1 MGRSSVF
8 TLGQI
13 YRKQINST
21 WSKIPEV
28 FRFVN
33 SVAVPETSGGP
44 AYGYFA
50 GGETPGGS
58 SVSIIDRLDYGS
70 DTTATAPK
78 GNLSTPTPWFFATAT
93 SNANYGWFGAGGYG
107 RSHVTRLDFSSDT
120 SNTSPKG
127 NLSGNKFYLA
137 GTGNADFGYF
147 IGGSPGERST
157 IDRVDY
163 SNDTAAAA
171 TKGPLSVAKRITG
184 ATGNQSFGYAGG
196 GATGNGG
203 PDTTSVERIDYSN
216 DTPQTSPKG
225 PLSSARQYHTAHGNA
240 NFGYFVG
247 DAGNGVPGGSS
258 VIDRVDY
265 SSDTAT
271 ATRVGDMS
279 NGVGYFAGTGS
290 GSFGYSGGGS
300 PKNSRVNRV
309 DYSNDT
315 ATTTPVGNLTA
326 NKAYLYG
333 AVSGQENGLNV
344 AGTPLVP
351 ATRSETGLIVSSG
364 VDFGYVGGGQ
374 APGSNYKTNV
384 DRIDYSNDTATASA
398 RGSLAV
404 PASNSGTSSNNFG
417 AYFGGGF
424 GPGSASAVQK
434 IEYASDTATSVVKG
448 PLSSSGYTLVA
459 SGNINFGYFGSGN
472 PYPVKSSMSRIE
484 YANDTATSSPKGP
497 LSVARGSMGGAT
509 GNQSFGYFAGGET
522 SNGGPKVTLVDRID
536 YSNDT
541 ATASP
546 KGPMGDPTYQCM
558 VTGNDSFGYWAGGRP
573 SGGDV
578 TTIRRIDYSN
588 DTATATPKGPLGIG
602 DYTGCGTGNNSKGY
616 ICGGFN
622 DTYVQ
627 RIDYSND
634 TTATTR
640 VGDLNVDVYFLRGT
654 SSKQYGNPSINV
666 LPGPKTVDK
675 GVDGYTISTP
685 TDAANHGYF
694 AGGYDYAEPS
704 GPTNDMTLIQRIDF
718 TNDTAT
724 ALLKGNLSSTPGVHK
739 STSSNGSYG
748 YIVGGNIVPS
758 VTRVDRLDYTN
769 DTATTSIRGPITG
782 PVRGALAGAGNN
794 DYGWH
799 TGGIYAIPS
808 RTVYSKV
815 DRIDY
820 SNDSSTASPK
830 GNLAAARGYHN
841 ATGTL
846 NYGYF
851 AGGTPD
857 GQFGPNSSTVQRIDY
872 GNDTATASTKGPLSR
887 GTSQL
892 ASTGNANYGWF
903 IGGYG
908 PSSRSKIDRIDYA
921 SDTSTASVR
930 GPLYQPSYRLDGTG
944 NANYGYV
951 HPGLYPGNPA
961 GPGGS
966 TEIARIDYSNDT
978 ITTAIRGHFARS
990 MRIQES
996 AFSAAENG
1004 RNPVTTSYTPRIR
1017 WIDSLPEGISPE
1029 GNNGYFGAGSYNARS
1044 IVDRVDFNND
1054 TATATPKGNMSSSRY
1069 KCTGMGNKSFG
1080 YFGGGRTTS
1089 PYTDVTTVDRLDY
1102 ANDSTNMVAKGP
1114 LTNIHSTNDAG
1125 VGNDNF
1131 GYWCG
1136 SVGRSWVDRIE
1147 YANDTATASTKGA
1160 LNYNRS
1166 LAYGVSSPS
1175 HGYVGGG
1182 ETPAHRSNIDRIDF
1196 ANDTAT
1202 ASLKGNMTQGK
1213 YAGGATGNAS
1223 YGYFGGGVVMPN
1235 PTPISNI
1242 DRTDFSNDTVT
1253 ALSKGP
1259 LARVNWL
1266 LSATGNTSYGY
1277 WGGGYGNS
1285 SYPNGLSIVDR
1296 LDYSNDTQA
1305 ASPKGNTSVL
1315 FRNTSAF
1322 SPRENAL
1329 PAPTITA
1336 PVQRPFS
1343 VPTQLPAPVPNPYG
1357 YVVGGSGNGDPNTVN
1372 NPAQRID
1379 FTNDTA
1385 TALVKAAPANPPGD
1399 RHYYSSATSNRDFAY
1414 SCMAG
1419 TRTYIQ
1425 RLDYS
1430 NDSANF
1436 LIKGHR
1442 YTGFSN
1448 ASSNYGG
1455 YNEAATGNL
1464 SYGYWNGGY
1473 KNYSSPVDPSIC
1485 PNGHIQA
1492 YSHIDRIDYSNDTAN
1507 SLRRS
1512 YTTTKRGGG
1521 AAAGTNEHGYWIG
1534 NGANQCSGSYAGT
1547 IVERTDYAS
1556 DTTNASVRGNLSTS
1570 TDGGRA
1576 AGNKNYAWI
1585 SGRQWH
1591 HTNVERIDYAND
1603 TATASIKGPLS
1614 AGRTYHQATGNQ
1626 DYGYA
1631 CGTHDFSLS
1640 YKSIVERIDYSNDTA
1655 TGSPKGPLAYAT
1667 SYGGGTSATLNDN
1680 GGTVAA

>member
-147 IGGSPGERST
+147 IGGAPSERST

-247 DAGNGVPGGSS
+247 DAGNGVPGGAS

-290 GSFGYSGGGS
+290 ASFGYSGGGS
-300 PKNSRVNRV
+300 PKNSRVNRI

-315 ATTTPVGNLTA
+315 AVTTPVGNLTA

-344 AGTPLVP
+344 AGTPIVP

-404 PASNSGTSSNNFG
+404 PSSNSGTSSNNFG

-558 VTGNDSFGYWAGGRP
+558 VTGNGSFGYWAGGRP

-602 DYTGCGTGNNSKGY
+602 DYTSCGTGNNSKGY

-640 VGDLNVDVYFLRGT
+640 VGDLNVNVYFLRGT

-675 GVDGYTISTP
+675 GVGGYTISTP
-685 TDAANHGYF
+685 SDAANHGYF
-694 AGGYDYAEPS
+694 AGGYNYNATGNQTTKVD
-704 GPTNDMTLIQRIDF
+704 RIDF
-718 TNDTAT
+718 SNDTAT
-724 ALLKGNLSSTPGVHK
+724 AVEKGNISNNPGQII
-739 STSSNGSYG
+739 SASSNGTHG
-748 YIVGGNIVPS
+748 YLAGGHVVPVKS
-758 VTRVDRLDYTN
+758 TISRIDYAN
-769 DTATTSIRGPITG
+769 DTAQAAVKGPLSIA
-782 PVRGALAGAGNN
+782 RGATIGFGNN
-794 DYGWH
+794 DYGYH
-799 TGGIYAIPS
+799 AGGVNFLTP
-808 RTVYSKV
+808 VGYSTV
-815 DRIDY
+815 DRVDY
-820 SNDSSTASPK
+820 SNDTPTASPK
-830 GNLAAARGYHN
+830 GPLSATN
-841 ATGTL
+841 AYQAGAGNL
-846 NYGYF
+846 NYGYYVGESVPG
-851 AGGTPD
+851 AW
-857 GQFGPNSSTVQRIDY
+857 GPSNSKVQRVDY
-872 GNDTATASTKGPLSR
+872 GNDTATASPKGSMNNSKATR
-887 GTSQL
+887 AAVSN
-892 ASTGNANYGWF
+892 SNYGWF
-903 IGGYG
+903 TTGY
-908 PSSRSKIDRIDYA
+908 PT
-921 SDTSTASVR
+921 TSQTS
-930 GPLYQPSYRLDGTG
+930 
-944 NANYGYV
+944 
-951 HPGLYPGNPA
+951 
-961 GPGGS
+961 
-966 TEIARIDYSNDT
+966 RIDYSNDT
-978 ITTAIRGHFARS
+978 STASPKGNFWTAAYKADGTGNPNYGYIAVGFTPAGSINGQTTIGRIDYSNDTVTASQKGTTSMPKAIGATGV
-990 MRIQES
+990 
-996 AFSAAENG
+996 SAADNG
-1004 RNPVTTSYTPRIR
+1004 RNPVVTSYTPRIR
-1017 WIDSLPEGISPE
+1017 WVDSLPEGISPE

-1343 VPTQLPAPVPNPYG
+1343 VPTQLPAPTDFG
-1357 YVVGGSGNGDPNTVN
+1357 YFTGGEFSVYT
-1372 NPAQRID
+1372 R
-1379 FTNDTA
+1379 
-1385 TALVKAAPANPPGD
+1385 
-1399 RHYYSSATSNRDFAY
+1399 SST
-1414 SCMAG
+1414 
-1419 TRTYIQ
+1419 
-1425 RLDYS
+1425 
-1430 NDSANF
+1430 
-1436 LIKGHR
+1436 
-1442 YTGFSN
+1442 
-1448 ASSNYGG
+1448 
-1455 YNEAATGNL
+1455 
-1464 SYGYWNGGY
+1464 
-1473 KNYSSPVDPSIC
+1473 
-1485 PNGHIQA
+1485 
-1492 YSHIDRIDYSNDTAN
+1492 
-1507 SLRRS
+1507 
-1512 YTTTKRGGG
+1512 
-1521 AAAGTNEHGYWIG
+1521 
-1534 NGANQCSGSYAGT
+1534 
-1547 IVERTDYAS
+1547 
-1556 DTTNASVRGNLSTS
+1556 
-1570 TDGGRA
+1570 
-1576 AGNKNYAWI
+1576 
-1585 SGRQWH
+1585 
-1591 HTNVERIDYAND
+1591 ERIEYAND
-1603 TATASIKGPLS
+1603 TATATPKGNLTVALFSQWS
-1614 AGRTYHQATGNQ
+1614 ATSSPSHGFMGGGLAPSTPSPHRISTIQRLDYANDTNNFENTANLTYYTYGAGATGNKNFGYWWGGRNSTYSDQ
-1626 DYGYA
+1626 YLSFVSRIAYASSTVTDMPKSTEKGNQRAAVGNANYGYWTGGQKTPPPYIVSWVWRLDYA
-1631 CGTHDFSLS
+1631 NDTAAPAQKGSLDRSVRDHIAAGNSNFGYVFGGTPDTS
-1640 YKSIVERIDYSNDTA
+1640 KTCRIDYASDTSTAAPKGDLAQNSTYGSGATGNSNFGYITYGRTIGARGLIKMDYSNDTTTTDMGNIFPIESYYQA
-1655 TGSPKGPLAYAT
+1655 GMSAAY
-1667 SYGGGTSATLNDN
+1667 N
-1680 GGTVAA
+1680 GFG